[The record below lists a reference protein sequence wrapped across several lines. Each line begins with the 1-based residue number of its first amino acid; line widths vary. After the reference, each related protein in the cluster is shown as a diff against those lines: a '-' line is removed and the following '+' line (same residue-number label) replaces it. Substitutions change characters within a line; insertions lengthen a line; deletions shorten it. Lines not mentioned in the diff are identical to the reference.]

1 MITKFKDKLKS
12 NFSIWP
18 KTVFVVVLILLSATV
33 TIWGLRNTVEVV
45 VDGQKVEITTLSK
58 NLKTVLEDNGI
69 TVAQKDKISVEL
81 DSKVNHGD
89 IIYINKAVDVE
100 VVVDGKNLSI
110 ASAEKTVKDMLEAE
124 NIKINQEDKVTPSLD
139 ENLQEGM
146 TVEVTRVKK
155 ELVDEVQTI
164 AFETETRDNSELKQG
179 VEEIV
184 QDGSNGERTI
194 TTEVVYENGK
204 EVNRRVVKEVV
215 SKDPIDKIVDIG
227 TLAVVKPS
235 RGSSDQDSGSSD
247 QNSGSSDQ
255 NSGSSDQDFK
265 YSSVI
270 SCVSTAYTSDRG
282 DSGTVTAT
290 GTTVRRNPDGYSTV
304 AVDPRVI
311 PLGTKLYIEGYGLA
325 IAEDTGGAILGNK
338 VDVYVNSYDE
348 AVNWGRR
355 QVNVYILK

>member
-18 KTVFVVVLILLSATV
+18 KTVFVVVLVLLSATA
-33 TIWGLRNTVEVV
+33 TIWGLRNTIEVV

-58 NLKTVLEDNGI
+58 NLNTVLENNGI
-69 TVAQKDKISVEL
+69 TVAQEDKISVGL
-81 DSKVNHGD
+81 DSKVNDGD
-89 IIYINKAVDVE
+89 IVYINKAVDVE
-100 VVVDGKNLSI
+100 VVVDGKNLSVS
-110 ASAEKTVKDMLEAE
+110 SAEKTVKDMLEAE
-124 NIKINQEDKVTPSLD
+124 NIKINQEDKVTPSID
-139 ENLQEGM
+139 ENLQAGM

-155 ELVDEVQTI
+155 ELVNEVQPI
-164 AFETETRDNSELKQG
+164 AFETETRNNSELKQG
-179 VEEIV
+179 SEEVV
-184 QDGSNGERTI
+184 QAGSNGEKTI

-204 EVNRRVVKEVV
+204 EVNRKVVKEVV
-215 SKDPIDKIVDIG
+215 SKNPISKIIDIG
-227 TLAVVKPS
+227 TLAVVRPS
-235 RGSSDQDSGSSD
+235 RGSNG
-247 QNSGSSDQ
+247 
-255 NSGSSDQDFK
+255 QDFA

-270 SCVSTAYTSDRG
+270 SCTSTAYTSDRG
-282 DSGTVTAT
+282 DSGTITAT

-325 IAEDTGGAILGNK
+325 IAEDTGGAIKGNK

-348 AVNWGRR
+348 AINWGRR

>member
-18 KTVFVVVLILLSATV
+18 KTVFVVVLVLLSATA
-33 TIWGLRNTVEVV
+33 TIWGLRNTIEVV

-58 NLKTVLEDNGI
+58 NLNTVLENNGI
-69 TVAQKDKISVEL
+69 TVAQEDKISVGL
-81 DSKVNHGD
+81 DSKVNDGD
-89 IIYINKAVDVE
+89 IVYINKAVDVD
-100 VVVDGKNLSI
+100 VVVDGKNLSVS
-110 ASAEKTVKDMLEAE
+110 SAEKTVKDMLEDE
-124 NIKINQEDKVTPSLD
+124 NIKINQEDKVTPSID
-139 ENLQEGM
+139 ENLQAGM

-155 ELVDEVQTI
+155 ELVNEVQPI
-164 AFETETRDNSELKQG
+164 AFETETRNNSELKQG
-179 VEEIV
+179 SEEVV
-184 QDGSNGERTI
+184 QAGSNGEKTI

-204 EVNRRVVKEVV
+204 EVNRKVVKEVV
-215 SKDPIDKIVDIG
+215 SKNPISKIIDIG
-227 TLAVVKPS
+227 TLAVVRPS
-235 RGSSDQDSGSSD
+235 RGSNG
-247 QNSGSSDQ
+247 
-255 NSGSSDQDFK
+255 QDFA

-270 SCVSTAYTSDRG
+270 SCTSTAYTSDRG
-282 DSGTVTAT
+282 DSGTITAT

-325 IAEDTGGAILGNK
+325 IAEDTGGAIKGNK

-348 AVNWGRR
+348 AINWGRR

>member
-18 KTVFVVVLILLSATV
+18 KTVFVVVLVLLSATA
-33 TIWGLRNTVEVV
+33 TIWGLRNTIEVV

-58 NLKTVLEDNGI
+58 NLNTVLENNGI
-69 TVAQKDKISVEL
+69 TVAQEDKISVGL
-81 DSKVNHGD
+81 DSKVNDGD

-100 VVVDGKNLSI
+100 VVVDGKNLSVS
-110 ASAEKTVKDMLEAE
+110 SAEKTVKDMLEAE
-124 NIKINQEDKVTPSLD
+124 NIKINQEDKVTPSID
-139 ENLQEGM
+139 ENLQAGM

-155 ELVDEVQTI
+155 ELVNEVQPI
-164 AFETETRDNSELKQG
+164 AFETETRNNSELKQG
-179 VEEIV
+179 SEEVV
-184 QDGSNGERTI
+184 QAGSNGEKTI

-204 EVNRRVVKEVV
+204 EVNRKVVKEVV
-215 SKDPIDKIVDIG
+215 SKNPISKIIDIG
-227 TLAVVKPS
+227 TLAVVRPS
-235 RGSSDQDSGSSD
+235 RGSNG
-247 QNSGSSDQ
+247 
-255 NSGSSDQDFK
+255 QDFA

-270 SCVSTAYTSDRG
+270 SCTSTAYTSDRG
-282 DSGTVTAT
+282 DSGTITAT

-325 IAEDTGGAILGNK
+325 IAEDTGGAIKGNK

-348 AVNWGRR
+348 AINWGRR

>member
-1 MITKFKDKLKS
+1 MTIKFKDKLKS

-58 NLKTVLEDNGI
+58 NLKTILDNNGI

-81 DSKVNHGD
+81 DSEVNDGD

-100 VVVDGKNLSI
+100 IIVDGKNLSI

-124 NIKINQEDKVTPSLD
+124 NIKISQEDKITPSID
-139 ENLQEGM
+139 ENLQAGM
-146 TVEVTRVKK
+146 TVEVTRVEK
-155 ELVDEVQTI
+155 ELLKEVQPI
-164 AFETETRDNSELKQG
+164 AFETETRKNSELNQG
-179 VEEIV
+179 VEEVV

-215 SKDPIDKIVDIG
+215 SKNPINKIIDIG
-227 TLAVVKPS
+227 TLAVVRPS
-235 RGSSDQDSGSSD
+235 RGSNGQDIA
-247 QNSGSSDQ
+247 
-255 NSGSSDQDFK
+255 
-265 YSSVI
+265 YSSMI
-270 SCVSTAYTSDRG
+270 SCMSTAYTSDRG

-325 IAEDTGGAILGNK
+325 IAEDTGGAIVGNK
-338 VDVYVNSYDE
+338 VDVYVDSYDE

>member
-58 NLKTVLEDNGI
+58 NVKTVLENNGI

-81 DSKVNHGD
+81 DSKVNDGD
-89 IIYINKAVDVE
+89 IIYINKAVDVK
-100 VVVDGKNLSI
+100 VVVDGKNLSVT
-110 ASAEKTVKDMLEAE
+110 SAEKTVKDMLEAE
-124 NIKINQEDKVTPSLD
+124 NIKINQEDKVTPSID

-155 ELVDEVQTI
+155 ELVDDVQTI
-164 AFETETRDNSELKQG
+164 AFETETRNNSEIKQG
-179 VEEIV
+179 VEEVV
-184 QDGSNGERTI
+184 QEGSNGERTI

-215 SKDPIDKIVDIG
+215 SKNPINKILDIG
-227 TLAVVKPS
+227 TLVAVERPS
-235 RGSSDQDSGSSD
+235 RGSSDQDSGSS
-247 QNSGSSDQ
+247 N
-255 NSGSSDQDFK
+255 QDFG

-270 SCVSTAYTSDRG
+270 SCESTAYTSDRG

-325 IAEDTGGAILGNK
+325 IAEDTGGAIVGNK

>member
-1 MITKFKDKLKS
+1 MMIKFKDKLKS

-18 KTVFVVVLILLSATV
+18 KTVFVVVLILLSATI
-33 TIWGLRNTVEVV
+33 TILGLRNTIEVV

-58 NLKTVLEDNGI
+58 NLKTILDNNGI

-81 DSKVNHGD
+81 DSEVNDGD

-100 VVVDGKNLSI
+100 IIVDGKNLSI

-124 NIKINQEDKVTPSLD
+124 NIKISQEDKITPSID
-139 ENLQEGM
+139 ENLQAGM
-146 TVEVTRVKK
+146 TVEVTRVEK
-155 ELVDEVQTI
+155 ELLKEVQPI
-164 AFETETRDNSELKQG
+164 AFETETRKNSELNQD
-179 VEEIV
+179 VEEVV

-215 SKDPIDKIVDIG
+215 SKNPINKIIDIG
-227 TLAVVKPS
+227 TLAVVRPS
-235 RGSSDQDSGSSD
+235 RGSSDQD
-247 QNSGSSDQ
+247 
-255 NSGSSDQDFK
+255 FA
-265 YSSVI
+265 YSSMI
-270 SCVSTAYTSDRG
+270 SCMSTAYTSDRG

-325 IAEDTGGAILGNK
+325 IAEDTGGAIVGNK
-338 VDVYVNSYDE
+338 VDVYVDSYDE

>member
-18 KTVFVVVLILLSATV
+18 KTVFVVVLVLLSATA
-33 TIWGLRNTVEVV
+33 TIWGLRNTIEVV

-58 NLKTVLEDNGI
+58 NLNTVLENNGI
-69 TVAQKDKISVEL
+69 TVAQEDKISVGL
-81 DSKVNHGD
+81 DSKVNDGD
-89 IIYINKAVDVE
+89 IIYINKAVDVD
-100 VVVDGKNLSI
+100 VVVDGKNLSVS
-110 ASAEKTVKDMLEAE
+110 SAEKTVKDMLEAE
-124 NIKINQEDKVTPSLD
+124 NIKINQEDKVTPSID
-139 ENLQEGM
+139 ENLQAGM

-155 ELVDEVQTI
+155 ELVNEVQPI
-164 AFETETRDNSELKQG
+164 AFETETRNNSELKQG
-179 VEEIV
+179 SEEVV
-184 QDGSNGERTI
+184 QAGSNGEKTI

-204 EVNRRVVKEVV
+204 EVNRKVVKEVV
-215 SKDPIDKIVDIG
+215 SKNPISKIIDIG
-227 TLAVVKPS
+227 TLAVVRPS
-235 RGSSDQDSGSSD
+235 RGSNG
-247 QNSGSSDQ
+247 
-255 NSGSSDQDFK
+255 QDFA

-270 SCVSTAYTSDRG
+270 SCTSTAYTSDRG
-282 DSGTVTAT
+282 DSGTITAT

-325 IAEDTGGAILGNK
+325 IAEDTGGAIKGNK

-348 AVNWGRR
+348 AINWGRR

>member
-58 NLKTVLEDNGI
+58 NVKTVLEDNGI

-89 IIYINKAVDVE
+89 IIYINKAVDVK

-124 NIKINQEDKVTPSLD
+124 NIKINQEDKVTPSID

-164 AFETETRDNSELKQG
+164 AFETETRNNSELKQG
-179 VEEIV
+179 VEEVV

-215 SKDPIDKIVDIG
+215 SKDPINKIVDIG
-227 TLAVVKPS
+227 TLVAVVRPS
-235 RGSSDQDSGSSD
+235 RGSSDQDFGSSDQDSGSSD
-247 QNSGSSDQ
+247 Q
-255 NSGSSDQDFK
+255 DFA
-265 YSSVI
+265 YSSMI

-290 GTTVRRNPDGYSTV
+290 GTTVRRNPNGYSTV

-338 VDVYVNSYDE
+338 VDVYVDSYDE

>member
-58 NLKTVLEDNGI
+58 NVKTVLEDNGI

-89 IIYINKAVDVE
+89 IIYINKAVNVK

-124 NIKINQEDKVTPSLD
+124 NIKVNQEDKVTPSID

-155 ELVDEVQTI
+155 ELVDEVQPI
-164 AFETETRDNSELKQG
+164 AFETETRNNSELKQG
-179 VEEIV
+179 VEEVV

-215 SKDPIDKIVDIG
+215 SKNPINKILDIG
-227 TLAVVKPS
+227 TLVAVERPS
-235 RGSSDQDSGSSD
+235 RGSSDQDSE
-247 QNSGSSDQ
+247 
-255 NSGSSDQDFK
+255 

-270 SCVSTAYTSDRG
+270 SCESTAYTSDRG

>member
-1 MITKFKDKLKS
+1 
-12 NFSIWP
+12 
-18 KTVFVVVLILLSATV
+18 VFVVVLILLSATV

-58 NLKTVLEDNGI
+58 NLKTILDNNGI

-81 DSKVNHGD
+81 DSEVNDGD

-100 VVVDGKNLSI
+100 IIVDGKNLSI

-124 NIKINQEDKVTPSLD
+124 NIKISQEDKITPSID
-139 ENLQEGM
+139 ENLQAGM
-146 TVEVTRVKK
+146 TVEVTRVEK
-155 ELVDEVQTI
+155 ELLKEVQPI
-164 AFETETRDNSELKQG
+164 AFETETRKNSELNQG
-179 VEEIV
+179 VEEVV

-215 SKDPIDKIVDIG
+215 SKNPINKIIDIG
-227 TLAVVKPS
+227 TLAVVRPS
-235 RGSSDQDSGSSD
+235 RGSNGQDIA
-247 QNSGSSDQ
+247 
-255 NSGSSDQDFK
+255 
-265 YSSVI
+265 YSSMI
-270 SCVSTAYTSDRG
+270 SCMSTAYTSDRG

-325 IAEDTGGAILGNK
+325 IAEDTGGAIVGNK
-338 VDVYVNSYDE
+338 VDVYVDSYDE

>member
-1 MITKFKDKLKS
+1 MMIKFKDKLKS

-18 KTVFVVVLILLSATV
+18 KTVFVVVLILLSAAV

-58 NLKTVLEDNGI
+58 NLKTVLDNNGI

-81 DSKVNHGD
+81 DSEVNDGD

-100 VVVDGKNLSI
+100 IIVDGKNLSI

-124 NIKINQEDKVTPSLD
+124 NIKISQEDKITPSID
-139 ENLQEGM
+139 ENLQAGM
-146 TVEVTRVKK
+146 TVEVTRVEK
-155 ELVDEVQTI
+155 ELLKEVQPI
-164 AFETETRDNSELKQG
+164 AFETETRKNSELNQG
-179 VEEIV
+179 VEEVV

-204 EVNRRVVKEVV
+204 EVNRRVVKEAV
-215 SKDPIDKIVDIG
+215 SKNPINKIIDIG
-227 TLAVVKPS
+227 TLAVVRPS
-235 RGSSDQDSGSSD
+235 RGSNG
-247 QNSGSSDQ
+247 
-255 NSGSSDQDFK
+255 QDFA
-265 YSSVI
+265 YSSMI
-270 SCVSTAYTSDRG
+270 SCMSTAYTSDRG

-325 IAEDTGGAILGNK
+325 IAEDTGGAIVGNK

>member
-58 NLKTVLEDNGI
+58 NVKTVLEDNGI

-89 IIYINKAVDVE
+89 IIYINKAVNVK

-124 NIKINQEDKVTPSLD
+124 NIKINQEDKVTPSID

-155 ELVDEVQTI
+155 ELVDEVQPI
-164 AFETETRDNSELKQG
+164 AFETETRNNSELKQG
-179 VEEIV
+179 VEEVV

-215 SKDPIDKIVDIG
+215 SKNPINKILDIG
-227 TLAVVKPS
+227 TLVAVERPS
-235 RGSSDQDSGSSD
+235 RGSS
-247 QNSGSSDQ
+247 
-255 NSGSSDQDFK
+255 SDQDFEH
-265 YSSVI
+265 SSVI
-270 SCVSTAYTSDRG
+270 SCESTAYTSDRG

>member
-58 NLKTVLEDNGI
+58 NVKTVLEDNGI

-89 IIYINKAVDVE
+89 IIYINKAVNVK

-124 NIKINQEDKVTPSLD
+124 NIKVNQEDKVTPSID

-155 ELVDEVQTI
+155 ELVDEVQPI
-164 AFETETRDNSELKQG
+164 AFETETRNNSELKQG
-179 VEEIV
+179 GEEVV

-215 SKDPIDKIVDIG
+215 SKNPINKILDIG
-227 TLAVVKPS
+227 TLVAVERPS
-235 RGSSDQDSGSSD
+235 RGSS
-247 QNSGSSDQ
+247 
-255 NSGSSDQDFK
+255 SDQDFE

-270 SCVSTAYTSDRG
+270 SCESTAYTSDRG

-290 GTTVRRNPDGYSTV
+290 GTTVKRNPDGYSTV

>member
-1 MITKFKDKLKS
+1 M
-12 NFSIWP
+12 
-18 KTVFVVVLILLSATV
+18 
-33 TIWGLRNTVEVV
+33 LRNTVEVV

-58 NLKTVLEDNGI
+58 NLKTVLENNGI
-69 TVAQKDKISVEL
+69 TVAQKDKVSVEL
-81 DSKVNHGD
+81 DSKVNDGD
-89 IIYINKAVDVE
+89 IIYINKAVDVQ

-124 NIKINQEDKVTPSLD
+124 NIKVNQEDKVTPSID

-155 ELVDEVQTI
+155 ELVDDVQTI
-164 AFETETRDNSELKQG
+164 AFETETRNNSEIKQG
-179 VEEIV
+179 VEEVV

-215 SKDPIDKIVDIG
+215 SKDPINKIIDIG
-227 TLAVVKPS
+227 TLVAVERPS
-235 RGSSDQDSGSSD
+235 RGSSDQDSGSSN
-247 QNSGSSDQ
+247 QASGSS
-255 NSGSSDQDFK
+255 NQDFG

-290 GTTVRRNPDGYSTV
+290 GTTVRRDPNGYSTV

-338 VDVYVNSYDE
+338 VDLYVNSYDE

>member
-1 MITKFKDKLKS
+1 MMIKFKDKLKS

-18 KTVFVVVLILLSATV
+18 KTVFVVVLILLSATI
-33 TIWGLRNTVEVV
+33 TILGLRNTIEVV
-45 VDGQKVEITTLSK
+45 VDGQKVEITTLSP
-58 NLKTVLEDNGI
+58 NLKTILENNGI

-81 DSKVNHGD
+81 DSEVNDGD

-110 ASAEKTVKDMLEAE
+110 ASAEETVKDMLEAE
-124 NIKINQEDKVTPSLD
+124 SIKISQEDKITPSTD
-139 ENLQEGM
+139 ERLQAGM
-146 TVEVTRVKK
+146 TVEVTRVDK
-155 ELVDEVQTI
+155 ELVDEVQPI
-164 AFETETRDNSELKQG
+164 AFETETRNNSELNQG
-179 VEEIV
+179 LEEVI
-184 QDGSNGERTI
+184 QDGSHGERTI

-215 SKDPIDKIVDIG
+215 SKNPINKVIDIG
-227 TLAVVKPS
+227 TLAVVRPS
-235 RGSSDQDSGSSD
+235 RGG
-247 QNSGSSDQ
+247 N
-255 NSGSSDQDFK
+255 DQDFA
-265 YSSVI
+265 YSGMV

-325 IAEDTGGAILGNK
+325 IAEDTGGAIVGNK
-338 VDVYVNSYDE
+338 VDVYVNSYDD

>member
-18 KTVFVVVLILLSATV
+18 KTVFVVVLVLLSATA
-33 TIWGLRNTVEVV
+33 TIWGLRNTIEVV

-58 NLKTVLEDNGI
+58 NLNTVLENNGI
-69 TVAQKDKISVEL
+69 TVAQEDKISVGL
-81 DSKVNHGD
+81 DSKVNDGD
-89 IIYINKAVDVE
+89 IVYINKAVDVD
-100 VVVDGKNLSI
+100 VVVDGKNLSVS
-110 ASAEKTVKDMLEAE
+110 SAEKTVKDMLEAE
-124 NIKINQEDKVTPSLD
+124 NIKINQEDKVTPSID
-139 ENLQEGM
+139 ENLQAGM

-155 ELVDEVQTI
+155 ELVNEVQPI
-164 AFETETRDNSELKQG
+164 AFETETRNNSELKQG
-179 VEEIV
+179 SEEVV
-184 QDGSNGERTI
+184 QAGSNGEKTI

-204 EVNRRVVKEVV
+204 EVNRKVVKEVV
-215 SKDPIDKIVDIG
+215 SKNPISKIIDIG
-227 TLAVVKPS
+227 TLAVVRPS
-235 RGSSDQDSGSSD
+235 RGSNG
-247 QNSGSSDQ
+247 
-255 NSGSSDQDFK
+255 QDFA

-270 SCVSTAYTSDRG
+270 SCTSTAYTSDRG
-282 DSGTVTAT
+282 DSGTITAT

-325 IAEDTGGAILGNK
+325 IAEDTGGAIKGNK

-348 AVNWGRR
+348 AINWGRR

>member
-1 MITKFKDKLKS
+1 MMIKFKDKLKS

-18 KTVFVVVLILLSATV
+18 KTVFVVVLILLSAAV

-58 NLKTVLEDNGI
+58 NLNTILENNGI

-81 DSKVNHGD
+81 DSEVNDGD

-110 ASAEKTVKDMLEAE
+110 ASAEKTVEDMLEAE
-124 NIKINQEDKVTPSLD
+124 NIKISQEDKIVPSMD
-139 ENLQEGM
+139 ENLQAGM

-155 ELVDEVQTI
+155 ELLKEVQPI
-164 AFETETRDNSELKQG
+164 AFETETRKNSELNQG
-179 VEEIV
+179 VEKEV
-184 QDGSNGERTI
+184 QKGSMGERTI

-215 SKDPIDKIVDIG
+215 SKNPINKIIDIG
-227 TLAVVKPS
+227 TLAVVRPS
-235 RGSSDQDSGSSD
+235 RGG
-247 QNSGSSDQ
+247 NVK
-255 NSGSSDQDFK
+255 DFA
-265 YSSVI
+265 YSSMI

-282 DSGTVTAT
+282 DSGTITAT
-290 GTTVRRNPDGYSTV
+290 GTTVRRNPNGYSTV

-325 IAEDTGGAILGNK
+325 IAEDTGGAIVGNK

>member
-1 MITKFKDKLKS
+1 MMIKFKDKLKS

-18 KTVFVVVLILLSATV
+18 KTVFVVVLILLSAAV

-58 NLKTVLEDNGI
+58 NLKTVLDNNGI

-81 DSKVNHGD
+81 DSEVNDGD

-100 VVVDGKNLSI
+100 IIVDGKNLSI

-124 NIKINQEDKVTPSLD
+124 NIKISQEDKITPSID
-139 ENLQEGM
+139 ENLQAGM
-146 TVEVTRVKK
+146 TVEVTRVEK
-155 ELVDEVQTI
+155 ELLKEVQPI
-164 AFETETRDNSELKQG
+164 ALETETRKNSELNQG
-179 VEEIV
+179 VEEVV

-204 EVNRRVVKEVV
+204 EVNRRVVKEAV
-215 SKDPIDKIVDIG
+215 SKNPINKIIDIG
-227 TLAVVKPS
+227 TLAVVRPS
-235 RGSSDQDSGSSD
+235 RGSNG
-247 QNSGSSDQ
+247 
-255 NSGSSDQDFK
+255 QDFA
-265 YSSVI
+265 YSSMI
-270 SCVSTAYTSDRG
+270 SCMSTAYTSDRG

-325 IAEDTGGAILGNK
+325 IAEDTGGAIVGNK

>member
-1 MITKFKDKLKS
+1 MMIKFKDKLKS

-58 NLKTVLEDNGI
+58 NLKTILDNNGI

-81 DSKVNHGD
+81 DSEVNDGD

-100 VVVDGKNLSI
+100 IIVDGKNLSI

-124 NIKINQEDKVTPSLD
+124 NIKISQEDKITPSID
-139 ENLQEGM
+139 ENLQAGM
-146 TVEVTRVKK
+146 TVEVTRVDK
-155 ELVDEVQTI
+155 ELIKEVQPI
-164 AFETETRDNSELKQG
+164 AFETETRKNSELNQD
-179 VEEIV
+179 VEEVV

-215 SKDPIDKIVDIG
+215 SKNPINKIIDIG
-227 TLAVVKPS
+227 TLAVVRPS
-235 RGSSDQDSGSSD
+235 RGSNG
-247 QNSGSSDQ
+247 
-255 NSGSSDQDFK
+255 QDFA
-265 YSSVI
+265 YSSMI
-270 SCVSTAYTSDRG
+270 SCMSTAYTSDRG

-325 IAEDTGGAILGNK
+325 IAEDTGGAIVGNK
-338 VDVYVNSYDE
+338 VDVYVDSYDE

>member
-58 NLKTVLEDNGI
+58 NVKTVLEDNGI

-89 IIYINKAVDVE
+89 IIYINKAVNVK

-124 NIKINQEDKVTPSLD
+124 NIKVNQEDKVTPSID

-155 ELVDEVQTI
+155 ELVDEVQPI
-164 AFETETRDNSELKQG
+164 AFETETRNNSELKQG
-179 VEEIV
+179 VEEVV

-215 SKDPIDKIVDIG
+215 SKNPINKILDIG
-227 TLAVVKPS
+227 TLVAVERPS
-235 RGSSDQDSGSSD
+235 RGSS
-247 QNSGSSDQ
+247 
-255 NSGSSDQDFK
+255 SDQDFE

-270 SCVSTAYTSDRG
+270 SCESTAYTSDRG

-290 GTTVRRNPDGYSTV
+290 GTTVKRNPDGYSTV

>member
-58 NLKTVLEDNGI
+58 NLKTILDNNGI
-69 TVAQKDKISVEL
+69 TVAQKDKTSVEL
-81 DSKVNHGD
+81 DSEVNDGD

-100 VVVDGKNLSI
+100 IIVDGKNLSI

-124 NIKINQEDKVTPSLD
+124 NIKINQEDKVIPSID

-155 ELVDEVQTI
+155 ELEDEVQTI
-164 AFETETRDNSELKQG
+164 AFETETRNNSELKQG
-179 VEEIV
+179 VEEVV

-215 SKDPIDKIVDIG
+215 SKDPINKIIDIG
-227 TLAVVKPS
+227 TLVAVERPS
-235 RGSSDQDSGSSD
+235 RGSSDQDSA
-247 QNSGSSDQ
+247 SGSS
-255 NSGSSDQDFK
+255 N
-265 YSSVI
+265 
-270 SCVSTAYTSDRG
+270 
-282 DSGTVTAT
+282 
-290 GTTVRRNPDGYSTV
+290 
-304 AVDPRVI
+304 
-311 PLGTKLYIEGYGLA
+311 
-325 IAEDTGGAILGNK
+325 
-338 VDVYVNSYDE
+338 
-348 AVNWGRR
+348 
-355 QVNVYILK
+355 

>member
-164 AFETETRDNSELKQG
+164 AFETETRNNSEIKQG
-179 VEEIV
+179 VEEVV

-215 SKDPIDKIVDIG
+215 SKDPINKIVDIG
-227 TLAVVKPS
+227 TLAVVRPS
-235 RGSSDQDSGSSD
+235 RGSSDQDSGSSNQD
-247 QNSGSSDQ
+247 SGSS
-255 NSGSSDQDFK
+255 N
-265 YSSVI
+265 
-270 SCVSTAYTSDRG
+270 
-282 DSGTVTAT
+282 
-290 GTTVRRNPDGYSTV
+290 
-304 AVDPRVI
+304 
-311 PLGTKLYIEGYGLA
+311 
-325 IAEDTGGAILGNK
+325 
-338 VDVYVNSYDE
+338 
-348 AVNWGRR
+348 
-355 QVNVYILK
+355 

>member
-1 MITKFKDKLKS
+1 MMIKFKDKLKS

-18 KTVFVVVLILLSATV
+18 KTVFVVVLILLSAAV

-58 NLKTVLEDNGI
+58 NLKTVLENNGI
-69 TVAQKDKISVEL
+69 TVAQKDKVSVEL
-81 DSKVNHGD
+81 DSKVNDGD
-89 IIYINKAVDVE
+89 IIYINKAVDVQ

-124 NIKINQEDKVTPSLD
+124 NIKISQEDKITPSID
-139 ENLQEGM
+139 ENLQAGM
-146 TVEVTRVKK
+146 TVEVTRVDK
-155 ELVDEVQTI
+155 ELIKEVQPI
-164 AFETETRDNSELKQG
+164 AFETETRKNSELNQD
-179 VEEIV
+179 VEEVV

-215 SKDPIDKIVDIG
+215 SKNPINKIIDIG
-227 TLAVVKPS
+227 TLAVVRPS
-235 RGSSDQDSGSSD
+235 RGG
-247 QNSGSSDQ
+247 NG
-255 NSGSSDQDFK
+255 QDFA
-265 YSSVI
+265 YSSMI
-270 SCVSTAYTSDRG
+270 SCMSTAYTSDRG

-325 IAEDTGGAILGNK
+325 IAEDTGGAIVGNK
-338 VDVYVNSYDE
+338 VDVYVDSYDE

>member
-1 MITKFKDKLKS
+1 MMIKFKDKLKS

-18 KTVFVVVLILLSATV
+18 KTVFVVVLILLSAAV

-58 NLKTVLEDNGI
+58 NLKTILDNNGI

-81 DSKVNHGD
+81 DSEVNDGD

-100 VVVDGKNLSI
+100 IIVDGKNLSI

-124 NIKINQEDKVTPSLD
+124 NIKISQEDKITPSID
-139 ENLQEGM
+139 ENLQAGM
-146 TVEVTRVKK
+146 TVEVTRVDK
-155 ELVDEVQTI
+155 ELIKEVQPI
-164 AFETETRDNSELKQG
+164 AFETETRKNSELNQD
-179 VEEIV
+179 VEEVV

-215 SKDPIDKIVDIG
+215 SKNPINKIIDIG
-227 TLAVVKPS
+227 TLAVVRPS
-235 RGSSDQDSGSSD
+235 RGG
-247 QNSGSSDQ
+247 NS
-255 NSGSSDQDFK
+255 QDFA
-265 YSSVI
+265 YSSMI
-270 SCVSTAYTSDRG
+270 SCMSTAYTSDRG

-325 IAEDTGGAILGNK
+325 IAEDTGGAIVGNK
-338 VDVYVNSYDE
+338 VDVYVDSYDE